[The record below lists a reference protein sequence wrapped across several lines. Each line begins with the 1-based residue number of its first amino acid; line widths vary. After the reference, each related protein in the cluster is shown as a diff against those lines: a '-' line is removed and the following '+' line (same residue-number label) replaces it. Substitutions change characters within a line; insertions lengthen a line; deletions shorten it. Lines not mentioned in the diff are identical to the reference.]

1 MNKRTKAQV
10 EAIISVSR
18 TYVLFLVVLFFAGSS
33 AWAADAPGE
42 ADIGTA
48 VGTTL
53 PAYWTVQSI
62 DIMASVNT
70 GDAVEP
76 HYRQRFVANLVAD
89 EALFAPAPRDS
100 MIEPFVVLIE
110 TSGAKRSQQLY
121 GLATSTLVL
130 SKWVVDLSM
139 ENSVEGLGQPRS
151 MFSRPTVVAGTT
163 GAEEAT
169 RRLIEAN
176 ELIKTMTEG
185 LLLAEAKVQTLN
197 QLVVAEQEVLEIEG
211 KHTLEILRSSLQ
223 KQIDT
228 LTAVAEQERSL
239 LIEENRR
246 GLHALKARFEEDR
259 AAATASAQALQAI
272 AEASAEIS
280 VLEELSTIRETL
292 AQTRQT
298 LVEQQRQQISA
309 DIEIRQ
315 ARYSELVRNLQ
326 SEDAALRS
334 AAWDAIL
341 ASDDTM
347 LKAVAMREAMK
358 STDRGFRSTAQRES
372 MNSGDPELQSIALAA
387 WVAEL
392 PRFSMSIMSSKDKNE
407 TIGIMHFDIMSLAE
421 DYVFTGR
428 FGTLDW
434 LNDVWIIEDA
444 VNASGSL
451 NGRELSLRG
460 KFRWRKTD
468 DYLVCTAILTLDSDS
483 RLKGNLACRRGLYET
498 IVNIWSQE

>member
-1 MNKRTKAQV
+1 MNKHTKAQV
-10 EAIISVSR
+10 AAIISVSR
-18 TYVLFLVVLFFAGSS
+18 THVLFLVVLFFAGSS
-33 AWAADAPGE
+33 AWAADAPSE
-42 ADIGTA
+42 ADIWAA

-62 DIMASVNT
+62 EIKASVIT

-76 HYRQRFVANLVAD
+76 HYRQRFVANVVAD

-130 SKWVVDLSM
+130 GKWVVDLSM

-151 MFSRPTVVAGTT
+151 MFSGPTVVAGTT
-163 GAEEAT
+163 GAEKAT

-185 LLLAEAKVQTLN
+185 LLLAEANVQTLN

-211 KHTLEILRSSLQ
+211 KNTLKILRSTLQ
-223 KQIDT
+223 EQIDT
-228 LTAVAEQERSL
+228 LTAAAEQERSL

-246 GLHALKARFEEDR
+246 GLHALMARFEEER
-259 AAATASAQALQAI
+259 AAATASAQTFQAI
-272 AEASAEIS
+272 AEANAEIS
-280 VLEELSTIRETL
+280 ALEELSTIRKTL

-298 LVEQQRQQISA
+298 LVEQQREQISA
-309 DIEIRQ
+309 DIEIRL

-358 STDRGFRSTAQRES
+358 STDRGFRSTAQREA

-387 WVAEL
+387 WVAGL
-392 PRFSMSIMSSKDKNE
+392 PRFSMSIMSSRDKNE
-407 TIGIMHFDIMSLAE
+407 KIAIMHFDIISLE
-421 DYVFTGR
+421 ENYVFTGR
-428 FGTLDW
+428 FGNLDW
-434 LNDVWIIEDA
+434 LHPYWTIEDA
-444 VNASGSL
+444 VNASGAL

-460 KFRWRKTD
+460 KFGRREDGK
-468 DYLVCTAILTLDSDS
+468 YLVCTAILTLDSDA
-483 RLKGNLACRRGLYET
+483 RLKGNLACADQLYET